1 MKLYYASPI
10 SVSELELPEIPDN
23 EQRPQSD
30 ECKTQECS
38 ISSLPMVSINFNV
51 KEGKPSHITVSNAK
65 QHLFTEESTQSQEQT
80 STFTTV
86 KKISPFCSRLPG
98 TSSLE
103 EKSTTKNVKVTRDIR
118 KSPSNFKR
126 KESSKV
132 FKKYPSLS
140 KSPENETWDKECR
153 QYIVDLAENLSE
165 RLLAEIDRYKER
177 NVNIEKD
184 LDTHRE
190 LDHHVDPY
198 LTKLSEELS
207 HVSKLTKELSA
218 DLDVAG
224 SPTDGSSNDE
234 LVTKGIDC
242 STDTCDVENMRKPEA
257 IQQQPKMEEHDEHDL
272 SLSNLIVKDDRII
285 SGLISSSDPSTDAE
299 SPGSIS
305 GWLDSRRNTIE
316 SGYSRTA
323 AGDKSEDDNRTSISN
338 IHYESASKLNS
349 SETRSHARLSIEST
363 DMTDVSEKAVSVSS
377 EDSMSKREAMQTETS
392 SGLSVESDFCDLDKS
407 LDTSKSTEYSS
418 AAGGPASSTKQ
429 YAASMN
435 YSVSQASLLRPG
447 ESVESSEAGDFSDRT
462 GSVSDYSRQNTES
475 RSVITQSSASLA
487 SWSDCSKDIRFADRR
502 TARCDGRSSSEET
515 NPRAILTRQQAA
527 TQEPSEVKMTSTGTS
542 LSGSTS
548 QDSLTSES
556 TGGSIMFHRYYHV
569 FREGELDALID
580 EFVENL
586 HIISSYYDHTNW
598 CIIAEKV
605 RVWTI

>member
-1 MKLYYASPI
+1 MQLYYLNPI
-10 SVSELELPEIPDN
+10 TLSELELPELPDN
-23 EQRPQSD
+23 EQRLQSD

-38 ISSLPMVSINFNV
+38 ISSLPEASINFNV

-65 QHLFTEESTQSQEQT
+65 QHLFTEEPMQPQEQT
-80 STFTTV
+80 STFTTI
-86 KKISPFCSRLPG
+86 KNISPFCSRLPG

-103 EKSTTKNVKVTRDIR
+103 EKSTTKNAKITGDIR

-126 KESSKV
+126 KESIKV

-177 NVNIEKD
+177 NVIEKD
-184 LDTHRE
+184 LVTHRE

-224 SPTDGSSNDE
+224 SPTNGISNDE
-234 LVTKGIDC
+234 LVTKRINC
-242 STDTCDVENMRKPEA
+242 SKDICDVENMQILET
-257 IQQQPKMEEHDEHDL
+257 IQQQSKMEEHDEDDL

-285 SGLISSSDPSTDAE
+285 SGLMYSSDPSTDAE

-323 AGDKSEDDNRTSISN
+323 TGDKSEDDCRASISN
-338 IHYESASKLNS
+338 IHYESASKLSS
-349 SETRSHARLSIEST
+349 SETRSYARLSIEST

-377 EDSMSKREAMQTETS
+377 EDSMSKRDRTQTETI
-392 SGLSVESDFCDLDKS
+392 SGLSVESDICDLDKS

-429 YAASMN
+429 YASSMK

-515 NPRAILTRQQAA
+515 NPRAILTRQQAE